1 MEVGQIFEVQ
11 NKEYG
16 FLKLTQNKC
25 VQALDLERGVAVQ
38 FKMKASKE
46 YLIPQLEM
54 ETNYEIS
61 KETVDFRK
69 KQLNQELESHD
80 AMKSMKRG
88 DKFIG
93 HDGNTYTFIEVKR
106 TRFSCERNGETYNA
120 HPGFIKEV
128 L

>member
-1 MEVGQIFEVQ
+1 MVVGQIFEV
-11 NKEYG
+11 NEKKFG
-16 FLKLTQNKC
+16 FLKLSKNKC

-54 ETNYEIS
+54 AMNYEIS
-61 KETVDFRK
+61 KETVDFRR
-69 KQLNQELESHD
+69 KQLATELENHD
-80 AMKSMKRG
+80 VMNSMRRG

-93 HDGNTYTFIEVKR
+93 RDGKIYTFIEVKR
-106 TRFSCERNGETYNA
+106 TRFSCERNGDTYSA